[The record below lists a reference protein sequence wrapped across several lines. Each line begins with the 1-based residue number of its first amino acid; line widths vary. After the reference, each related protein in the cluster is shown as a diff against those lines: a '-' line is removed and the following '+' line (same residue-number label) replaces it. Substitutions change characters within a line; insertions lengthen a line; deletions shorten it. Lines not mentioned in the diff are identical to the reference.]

1 MNLIS
6 VVVSI
11 FSMIAAIDLIFGN
24 RFGLGKEFERGF
36 RLLGTMALSMIGMI
50 TISPVIADIMEPCFT
65 FVYEKLYIDPS
76 IIPASLF
83 ANDMGGAPLA
93 KEIAKDEQIGMFN
106 ALIVSSMMGCTVS
119 FTIPFALGCVKKER
133 QKELMLG
140 LLCGVVTI
148 PIGCFAAGLF
158 SGLAIGELV
167 IDLLPLILFAAALAG
182 GLLAFPNACIK
193 VFNVFGAFIK
203 VIITIGLALGILK
216 FLVGVEIIKGMAD
229 IEEGASI
236 CFNAAIVMSGAF
248 PLIALLRKLLAGVL
262 RRIGSKLQIN
272 DVSAMGFIS
281 TLATNATTFEMMNEM
296 DAKGAVL
303 NAAFAVSA
311 AFTFASHLAFTLA
324 FDSSYLSQMIIAK
337 LISGFSAVL
346 FAGLVLKKTYRG
358 VNVL

>member
-50 TISPVIADIMEPCFT
+50 TISPVIADIMEPCFN
-65 FVYEKLYIDPS
+65 FDYEKLYIDPS
-76 IIPASLF
+76 IIPASHY
-83 ANDMGGAPLA
+83 ANEMGGAPLA

-140 LLCGVVTI
+140 LLCGIVRI

-337 LISGFSAVL
+337 LISGFSALL
-346 FAGLVLKKTYRG
+346 FAGFVWKKNKRG
-358 VNVL
+358 IA

>member
-6 VVVSI
+6 VIVSI

-24 RFGLGKEFERGF
+24 RLGLGKEFERGF

-50 TISPVIADIMEPCFT
+50 AISPVIADIMEPCFT
-65 FVYEKLYIDPS
+65 FVYDKLHIDPS

-93 KEIAKDEQIGMFN
+93 KEIAKNEHVGMFN

-140 LLCGVVTI
+140 LLCGIVTI
-148 PIGCFAAGLF
+148 PIGCFIAGLF
-158 SGLAIGELV
+158 SSLTIGELV
-167 IDLLPLILFAAALAG
+167 IDLLPLLIFATALAG

-216 FLVGVEIIKGMAD
+216 FLVGIEIIKGMAD

-236 CFNAAIVMSGAF
+236 CFNAAVVMSGAF

-262 RRIGSKLQIN
+262 QKIGSKTQIN

-324 FDSSYLSQMIIAK
+324 FDPSYIPQMIIAK
-337 LISGFSAVL
+337 LTAGASAL
-346 FAGLVLKKTYRG
+346 IFASVVFRKIG
-358 VNVL
+358 

>member
-24 RFGLGKEFERGF
+24 RLGLGKEFERGF

-50 TISPVIADIMEPCFT
+50 TISPVIAGIMEPCFT
-65 FVYEKLYIDPS
+65 FVYEKLHIDPS

-93 KEIAKDEQIGMFN
+93 KEIAKNEDIGMFN

-133 QKELMLG
+133 QRELMLG
-140 LLCGVVTI
+140 LLCGIVTI
-148 PIGCFAAGLF
+148 PLGCFVAGLF
-158 SGLAIGELV
+158 SSLTIGELV
-167 IDLLPLILFAAALAG
+167 IDLLPLLLFAAALAG

-248 PLIALLRKLLAGVL
+248 PIIALLRKSLTGVL
-262 RRIGSKLQIN
+262 RRIGSKMQIN
-272 DVSAMGFIS
+272 DASAMGFIS

-296 DAKGAVL
+296 DTKGAVL

-311 AFTFASHLAFTLA
+311 AFTFAGHLAFTLA
-324 FDSSYLSQMIIAK
+324 FNPSYLSQMIIAK
-337 LISGFSAVL
+337 LISGFSALL
-346 FAGLVLKKTYRG
+346 FAGFVWKKNNRG
-358 VNVL
+358 VA